1 MAFQID
7 VFLLMFFLILTLA
20 WLWRHGWLPLQ
31 PSHFKTGAVRTTVHR
46 LLKPR
51 TPDDCPVCRLAT
63 TPSLGVGSAPGPVR
77 PWREVKSRRGA
88 RHPDTHRRLRLSQ
101 PTMRV
106 LRDHRCSP
114 PRAGWRWQAWPGRTH
129 PDLSLSVLPRHLQCP
144 TRHALVPVE
153 NPLPAGRHGTDCP
166 G

>member
-51 TPDDCPVCRLAT
+51 GPNDCPACRLAS
-63 TPSLGVGSAPGPVR
+63 TPSSSGGPTPAPVR
-77 PWREVKSRRGA
+77 RWSEVKSRPGA
-88 RHPDTHRRLRLSQ
+88 RHSESHRRLGLSP

-114 PRAGWRWQAWPGRTH
+114 ARAGWRWQAWPGRRH

-144 TRHALVPVE
+144 TRHALVPIE